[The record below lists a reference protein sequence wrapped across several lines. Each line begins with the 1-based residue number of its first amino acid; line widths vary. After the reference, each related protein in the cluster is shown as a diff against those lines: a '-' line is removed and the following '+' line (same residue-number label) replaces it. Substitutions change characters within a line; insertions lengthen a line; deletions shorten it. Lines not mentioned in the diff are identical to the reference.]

1 MAAYTTT
8 SNAVGIPP
16 DDHGPLVVQPALNAS
31 VFATLSGIQTYV
43 NAGAFGNLDFAAQAI
58 SNAETVET
66 LRTAPP
72 GGSRSNL
79 RGADGGRR
87 VDRREPWRVRGQGGR
102 STDSASRRI
111 RRPAG
116 GSGTAAVAAYG
127 ALGWSADAGL
137 SAGADRGDRK
147 RPTSPRT
154 LARTMSA
161 GNYSAGPPGR

>member
-8 SNAVGIPP
+8 SNAVGILP
-16 DDHGPLVVQPALNAS
+16 DDHGPLVVQPALYAS

-58 SNAETVET
+58 SNAETVEN
-66 LRTAPP
+66 LRNAPP

-102 STDSASRRI
+102 STDSRRH
-111 RRPAG
+111 
-116 GSGTAAVAAYG
+116 AAYVG
-127 ALGWSADAGL
+127 RLAA
-137 SAGADRGDRK
+137 RGRLPWL
-147 RPTSPRT
+147 PTGRSGGQPTRVYRRAQIEVI
-154 LARTMSA
+154 AR
-161 GNYSAGPPGR
+161 GRRVHERWLEP